1 MPEDILE
8 IPVLAPMPRTTKPD
22 RLSSSATAF
31 VGSNQQSG
39 RSMLDSTR
47 EPVEPSSE
55 PVEPSPEPMEPS
67 PEPMEPSPEPKPYP
81 KSELPPKNPSAIPDS
96 SDAAKEPKAS
106 LSQDSLYYNYNARG
120 IRAIG

>member
-1 MPEDILE
+1 MPEDSLE

-67 PEPMEPSPEPKPYP
+67 PEPKPFP
-81 KSELPPKNPSAIPDS
+81 KSEVPPKNPSAIPDS

-106 LSQDSLYYNYNARG
+106 LSQDSTLTYYN
-120 IRAIG
+120 